1 VAVNCS
7 SIPEGVLESELFGH
21 VKGSFTG
28 ATRDKVGLF
37 QSAEGGTL
45 FLDEVGDMPATVQVK
60 VLRALQER
68 EIRRVGD
75 DRPVK
80 VDVRLVTAT
89 NRDMPDLIAQGNIR
103 EDFYYRIR
111 VFEIRLPSLR
121 ERREDIS
128 LLVALFIQEFSKST
142 GKPVRGLAA
151 DALQALIDFPWPG
164 NVRELRNA
172 VEHAFVTAD
181 GEHLKLSDFPS
192 EIRSLAGPA
201 GPGAPAA
208 PRGMP
213 ERDRILWAL
222 KQADGH
228 KGDAAKRLGI
238 SRVTLW
244 KRMAELGLGSDR
256 GGQTARGKGAGRR

>member
-1 VAVNCS
+1 MS
-7 SIPEGVLESELFGH
+7 
-21 VKGSFTG
+21 
-28 ATRDKVGLF
+28 
-37 QSAEGGTL
+37 
-45 FLDEVGDMPATVQVK
+45 
-60 VLRALQER
+60 
-68 EIRRVGD
+68 
-75 DRPVK
+75 
-80 VDVRLVTAT
+80 
-89 NRDMPDLIAQGNIR
+89 DLIAQGNIR

-151 DALQALIDFPWPG
+151 DALQALLSYPWPG

-181 GEHLKLSDFPS
+181 GQHLLLSDFPA
-192 EIRSLAGPA
+192 EIRSAALPA
-201 GPGAPAA
+201 SLGLPAA
-208 PRGMP
+208 SWGMP
-213 ERDRILWAL
+213 ERDRILQAL
-222 KQADGH
+222 KQADGR

-244 KRMAELGLGSDR
+244 KRMAELGLGPDR
-256 GGQTARGKGAGRR
+256 AGGAARGKGAGRR